1 MRLIKANTGKYDSFH
16 KSLKTISGLES
27 SKIFSNSDSGSS
39 NENHKYYYVFQN
51 LKNFENLVSSAQDYE
66 TLTDAL
72 SRGLKRLLPLKELTI
87 FLLDSKNYKLD
98 PITATYS
105 SLVYKTTNDYY
116 SQGVFDI
123 IFESKNTILLP
134 PLDRVGEKI
143 NFLVFPLINAEKR
156 IGVLVIST
164 SATKINEHSTEFI
177 SAQML
182 INITTTKIENLK
194 LKNSLKENHSELQ
207 TYQAKI
213 QNDYKLSALGE
224 LTDGVMTDIN
234 DALQIITSY
243 SDFMKTEDSNNYHI
257 DKINSQ
263 VFRIKE
269 LITQLNKFSNINI
282 VPSKLESTSVNKL
295 IEEFFSLSKSTL
307 TTLNI
312 ESLLDLEKNIPPILT
327 HTNLFNQILTNY
339 FGLLKESS
347 RDGGGVLVQT
357 RYQDETIII
366 KILATTYIEVFS
378 TYSSQE
384 LDNVNNTNLR
394 MIVNFVKK
402 NEGTVKVTA
411 NAKSGSTLLIELPLK
426 RRVRE

>member
-27 SKIFSNSDSGSS
+27 SKIFSNSESGNS

-72 SRGLKRLLPLKELTI
+72 SRGLKRLIPLKELTI

-98 PITATYS
+98 PITDTYS
-105 SLVYKTTNDYY
+105 SLIYKTTNDYY

-182 INITTTKIENLK
+182 INISTTKIENLK

-411 NAKSGSTLLIELPLK
+411 NAKSGSTMLIELPLK

>member
-27 SKIFSNSDSGSS
+27 SKIFSNSDSGNS

-72 SRGLKRLLPLKELTI
+72 SRGLKRLIPLKELTI

-98 PITATYS
+98 PITDTYS

-182 INITTTKIENLK
+182 INISTTKIENLK

-257 DKINSQ
+257 DKINTQ

-411 NAKSGSTLLIELPLK
+411 NAKSGSTMLIELPLK

>member
-27 SKIFSNSDSGSS
+27 SKIFSNSDSGNS

-72 SRGLKRLLPLKELTI
+72 SRGLKRLIPLKELTI

-98 PITATYS
+98 PITDTYS
-105 SLVYKTTNDYY
+105 SLIYKTTNDYY

-182 INITTTKIENLK
+182 INISTTKIENLK

-257 DKINSQ
+257 DKINTQ

-411 NAKSGSTLLIELPLK
+411 NAKSGSTMLIELPLK